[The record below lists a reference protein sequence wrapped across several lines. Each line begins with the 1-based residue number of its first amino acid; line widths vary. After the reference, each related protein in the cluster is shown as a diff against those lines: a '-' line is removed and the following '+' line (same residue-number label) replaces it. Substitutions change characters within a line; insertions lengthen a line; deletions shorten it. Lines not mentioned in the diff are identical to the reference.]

1 MGVVLGF
8 IFCAVGIGII
18 IGMLLESIEVYYDT
32 IERMSNKD

>member
-1 MGVVLGF
+1 MGIVLGV

-32 IERMSNKD
+32 KERMSNKD

>member
-1 MGVVLGF
+1 MGEVLGF

-32 IERMSNKD
+32 KERMSDEN

>member
-18 IGMLLESIEVYYDT
+18 NGMLLESIEVYYDT
-32 IERMSNKD
+32 KERMSDKN